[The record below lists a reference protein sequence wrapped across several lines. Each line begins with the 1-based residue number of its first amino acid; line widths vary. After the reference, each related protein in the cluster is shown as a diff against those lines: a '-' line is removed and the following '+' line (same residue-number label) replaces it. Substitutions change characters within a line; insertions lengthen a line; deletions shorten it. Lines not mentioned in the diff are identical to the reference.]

1 MCTIDGVADADS
13 LGGGIFNFVAAVV
26 VECRDDDEPITG
38 AEVLLLAC
46 SGFVLDGEK
55 AFYGAERCGVVVDGT
70 VVVFPR

>member
-1 MCTIDGVADADS
+1 MVELDDVSDADS
-13 LGGGIFNFVAAVV
+13 LGGGIYNFLAALV
-26 VECRDDDEPITG
+26 VEVRDDAEPITG
-38 AEVLLLAC
+38 TEVPLLAC